1 MKLIEIENEILN
13 QKEEKSKRQ
22 QLIDSSIQLGVNVSK
37 VNGYV
42 KDILYQEE
50 EKVIKKMQ
58 IEKVKKELKETFKE
72 MVYIANSINTSM
84 EDILK

>member
-1 MKLIEIENEILN
+1 MNLIEIENEILN
-13 QKEEKSKRQ
+13 QKEEKSNRQ

-37 VNGYV
+37 INGYV

-50 EKVIKKMQ
+50 EKVVKKRQ
-58 IEKVKKELKETFKE
+58 IEKMKQELKETFKE
-72 MVYIANSINTSM
+72 IVYIANSINTSM

>member
-22 QLIDSSIQLGVNVSK
+22 QLIDSSIQLGINVSK
-37 VNGYV
+37 VNGCV